1 MRISIYYP
9 QMLIFISICWLL
21 ARGFVWLRQRRVDIR
36 RESALL
42 LVYICVIVV
51 ARFTFFPFFK
61 VDGVIQPLVFDLS
74 RMLPPRI
81 NLVPFVNLT
90 DYPERREII
99 LNIVGNST
107 MFIPVGIIWPSV
119 FRELRKVKPG
129 LAAGLGFSLVIE
141 ILQLPFFDR
150 VTDIDDL
157 ILNSLGYAVGYGIWL
172 FSRFLGRKLCKSAA
186 IQ

>member
-1 MRISIYYP
+1 MQKLPVELLKSNISYFPSSILLIRPKRTYHKVSVCCALD
-9 QMLIFISICWLL
+9 QNHLLIFIMDSH
-21 ARGFVWLRQRRVDIR
+21 
-36 RESALL
+36 
-42 LVYICVIVV
+42 
-51 ARFTFFPFFK
+51 
-61 VDGVIQPLVFDLS
+61 
-74 RMLPPRI
+74 

-107 MFIPVGIIWPSV
+107 MFIPVGIVWPSL
-119 FRELRKVKPG
+119 FPQLRKVRSG
-129 LAAGLGFSLVIE
+129 LAAGVGFSLAIE

>member
-1 MRISIYYP
+1 MQISIYYP
-9 QMLIFISICWLL
+9 QMLIFISLCWLIV
-21 ARGFVWLRQRRVDIR
+21 RGIVCRRQGRLELR
-36 RESALL
+36 REAMLL
-42 LVYICVIVV
+42 LMYICLIVIV
-51 ARFTFFPFFK
+51 RFTFFPFFK

-107 MFIPVGIIWPSV
+107 MFIPVGIVWPSL
-119 FRELRKVKPG
+119 FPQLRKVKPG

-172 FSRFLGRKLCKSAA
+172 FARFLERKLHKSAA

>member
-9 QMLIFISICWLL
+9 QMLIFISLCWLIV
-21 ARGFVWLRQRRVDIR
+21 RGIVCRRQGRLELR
-36 RESALL
+36 REAMLL
-42 LVYICVIVV
+42 LMYICLIVIV
-51 ARFTFFPFFK
+51 RFTFFPFFK

-107 MFIPVGIIWPSV
+107 MFIPVGIVWPSL
-119 FRELRKVKPG
+119 FPQLRKVKPG

-157 ILNSLGYAVGYGIWL
+157 ILNSLGYAVGYGIYHMAVFFGKAL
-172 FSRFLGRKLCKSAA
+172 YKSAP
-186 IQ
+186 IK

>member
-1 MRISIYYP
+1 MELNIYYP
-9 QMLIFISICWLL
+9 QMLIFISICWLIV
-21 ARGFVWLRQRRVDIR
+21 RGIVCRRQGSFDFR
-36 RESALL
+36 REAMLL
-42 LVYICVIVV
+42 LMYICLIVI
-51 ARFTFFPFFK
+51 ARFTFFPFSK

-107 MFIPVGIIWPSV
+107 MFIPVGIVWPSL
-119 FRELRKVKPG
+119 FPQLRKAGAG
-129 LAAGLGFSLVIE
+129 LAAGFGFSLIIE

-172 FSRFLGRKLCKSAA
+172 FARLLGRKLHKPSA